1 MVAITV
7 DKSSKITGIEVLSN
21 QGFLAWIKG
30 VENQVQIFKMTFKNE
45 KKKAFSVSNLCAFIW
60 IFSLDLKSLSLSLY

>member
-45 KKKAFSVSNLCAFIW
+45 KKKSI
-60 IFSLDLKSLSLSLY
+60 LSLQLMCFYLDFFP